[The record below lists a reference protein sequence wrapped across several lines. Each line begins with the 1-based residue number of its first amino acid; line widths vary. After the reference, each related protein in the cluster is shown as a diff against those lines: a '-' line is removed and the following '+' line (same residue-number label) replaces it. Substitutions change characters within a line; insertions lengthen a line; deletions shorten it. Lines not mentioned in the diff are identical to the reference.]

1 MPDYNSYR
9 VLAGRIRM
17 HVMDWP
23 GNETPVLFLH
33 SFTANGLA
41 ALPLGTL
48 LMNSHRLI
56 APDLRGRGLSDMP
69 AGEYGIQTHLK
80 DVVRCLDLL
89 GTDRVV
95 AAGHSFG

>member
-23 GNETPVLFLH
+23 GQGTPVLFLH
-33 SFTANGLA
+33 GFTANGLA
-41 ALPLGTL
+41 ALPLGNL
-48 LMNSHRLI
+48 LMNRHRLI

-69 AGEYGIQTHLK
+69 FGEYGVQTHLK
-80 DVVRCLDLL
+80 DVLCCLDRLEV
-89 GTDRVV
+89 DRVV
-95 AAGHSFG
+95 VSGHS